1 MHFCVPTT
9 RGSCNIRIW
18 RLRVHRLSSL
28 QTSKVWRSALLHD
41 SVQLESGFLRD
52 PHLIMSINLIV
63 YFQCQQIRRLFTLW
77 VSKGDYFLFAS
88 VMLHRITPLLLQ
100 YSFSRYEKK
109 GRNTLHKQKESHH
122 VVVNGWPLHT
132 SSYRPVI
139 PKVPCTGY
147 LVVFGCYS
155 VQTVMS
161 C

>member
-1 MHFCVPTT
+1 MHFFVPTT

-18 RLRVHRLSSL
+18 RLKVLRLSSL

-52 PHLIMSINLIV
+52 PHLIMRINLIV

-77 VSKGDYFLFAS
+77 VSEGDYFLFAS
-88 VMLHRITPLLLQ
+88 VMLHRKTPLLLQ

-109 GRNTLHKQKESHH
+109 EGTHYINKKESHH
-122 VVVNGWPLHT
+122 AVVNGWPLHA

-139 PKVPCTGY
+139 PKVPCTGN